1 MFVFLVREAVY
12 IDLLG
17 VAHLDPYQGKIVNC
31 WTSLVSDI
39 KGCEQWVRPHTAAPQ
54 VSLADAIIPV
64 WCLRDALQADGW
76 LPVRRSNVCVRA
88 SLQALWMTTLVWD
101 KGNASG
107 RTASAAR
114 EIA

>member
-1 MFVFLVREAVY
+1 MREAVY

-31 WTSLVSDI
+31 WTSLV
-39 KGCEQWVRPHTAAPQ
+39 QWVRPHTGAPQ

-76 LPVRRSNVCVRA
+76 LPVRRANVCVRA
-88 SLQALWMTTLVWD
+88 SLQVLWMTTLVWD